1 VRLYSK
7 KNTQTKQ
14 GFTLVE
20 VLVAM
25 ALLGI
30 LVIMASGLLIPL
42 RITTQ
47 TSAEGRAASIA
58 RSYIE
63 ILKSRWLA
71 RTDYIN
77 SPYNVPSVSDTS
89 TSADIKLPSG
99 WILTVNSADWTSN
112 DTLRTVTVT
121 VKPDANDVK
130 SNVIIETM
138 INRPS

>member
-1 VRLYSK
+1 VHLYSK
-7 KNTQTKQ
+7 KDTRFKQ
-14 GFTLVE
+14 GFTLIE
-20 VLVAM
+20 VIVAM

-42 RITTQ
+42 KVTNQ
-47 TSAEGRAASIA
+47 TSVEGRASSIA

-77 SPYNVPSVSDTS
+77 SPYNVPLASDIN

-99 WILTVNSADWTSN
+99 WTLTVNSADWTSN
-112 DTLRTVTVT
+112 DTLRIVTVT
-121 VKPDANDVK
+121 VKPDASDTK